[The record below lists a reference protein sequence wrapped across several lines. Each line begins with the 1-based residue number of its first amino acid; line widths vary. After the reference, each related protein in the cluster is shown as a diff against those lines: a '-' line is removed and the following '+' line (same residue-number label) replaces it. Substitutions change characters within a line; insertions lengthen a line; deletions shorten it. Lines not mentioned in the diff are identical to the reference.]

1 MKPSELGNEFMN
13 IDGDVLNYEVANG
26 LQNIGNRY
34 VENGLPV
41 NDMSFADGGGDD
53 FYSADGDDEF
63 YNARGGLFKN
73 FRKNQAKRQAR
84 RDLRNKSK
92 AELRLAKGQAKM
104 TKADAKVG
112 LAEAQKKSAD
122 AIAKGTEG
130 DIAMANALASKPAE
144 KTGMS
149 TGVKVGI
156 AVGVVAVLGI
166 VGYFIYKKMKS
177 GKK

>member
-26 LQNIGNRY
+26 LQNIGGKY
-34 VENGLPV
+34 IENGLPV
-41 NDMSFADGGGDD
+41 NDMSFADGTGE
-53 FYSADGDDEF
+53 DEF
-63 YNARGGLFKN
+63 YNADGEDEYYNAGGLLKN

-84 RDLRNKSK
+84 RDLRTKSK
-92 AELRLAKGQAKM
+92 AELRSAKGQAKM

-112 LAEAQKKSAD
+112 LAEAQKKSAE
-122 AIAKGTEG
+122 ALGKGTEG
-130 DIAMANALASKPAE
+130 DIAMANALANKPAE
-144 KTGMS
+144 KTGLS
-149 TGVKVGI
+149 TGAKVGI
-156 AVGVVAVLGI
+156 AVGVVAVLGV

>member
-26 LQNIGNRY
+26 LQNIGNNY
-34 VENGLPV
+34 IENGLPV
-41 NDMSFADGGGDD
+41 NDMSFADGSEDD

-63 YNARGGLFKN
+63 YNARGGFFKN
-73 FRKNQAKRQAR
+73 FRKNQKKRQDR

-92 AELRLAKGQAKM
+92 AELRSAKGQAKI

-112 LAEAQKKSAD
+112 LAEAQKESAK
-122 AIAKGTEG
+122 ALGKGTEG
-130 DIAMANALASKPAE
+130 DIAMANAFANKPAE